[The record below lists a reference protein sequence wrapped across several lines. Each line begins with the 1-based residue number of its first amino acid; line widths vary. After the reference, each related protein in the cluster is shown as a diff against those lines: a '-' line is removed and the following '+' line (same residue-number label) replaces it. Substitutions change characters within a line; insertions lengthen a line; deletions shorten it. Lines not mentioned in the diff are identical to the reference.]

1 LCNKEESFVDVD
13 SVRKQK
19 EKINAEDI
27 RMKALERMGETKKST
42 SRRELMGILNR
53 KKHVEE
59 PVNLLST

>member
-1 LCNKEESFVDVD
+1 MTLQRESLIEELCDKEESFVDVD

-42 SRRELMGILNR
+42 SRRE
-53 KKHVEE
+53 
-59 PVNLLST
+59 